1 MKIHKLEIYSDNI
14 KEQLRFYRD
23 QLNLKITD
31 YSEDFFEV
39 EIGYSTIKFQQKE
52 NATAYH
58 IAFHIPDNQHKEAL
72 EWVKERMPVLEG
84 NGQEIVD
91 FFAWIAKSLYFYDED
106 KNIIEFIS
114 RESFSKPKSALFS
127 EESILGISEV
137 GLVTE
142 NIQEKFDFLNV
153 EFKLE
158 KYDGD
163 FERFCAI
170 GDDEGLLITI
180 NQKLK
185 DWFPT
190 DDKAFKSEFKI
201 EFTHQEKQHSLIFE
215 DDQLKAQQ

>member
-1 MKIHKLEIYSDNI
+1 MKIHKLQIYSDNL

-23 QLNLKITD
+23 TLNLKITD
-31 YSEDFFEV
+31 NSDDYFEV
-39 EIGYSTIKFQQKE
+39 ETGYSTLRCQQKE

-72 EWVKERMPVLEG
+72 EWVKERVPVLRG

-91 FFAWIAKSLYFYDED
+91 FMAWSAKSLYFYDKD

-114 RESFSKPKSALFS
+114 RESFSKPGSALFS
-127 EESILGISEV
+127 EKSILGISEV

-142 NIQEKFDFLNV
+142 NITEKFNFLNANF
-153 EFKLE
+153 ELE

-163 FERFCAI
+163 FEHFCAI

-201 EFTHQEKQHSLIFE
+201 EFSHQEKQHSLIFE

>member
-1 MKIHKLEIYSDNI
+1 MKIHKLQIFTNNI

-23 QLNLKITD
+23 KLNLKITD
-31 YSEDFFEV
+31 YTEGSFEV
-39 EIGYSTIKFQQKE
+39 KTGYSTLKFEQKE
-52 NATAYH
+52 KATAYH
-58 IAFHIPDNQHKEAL
+58 IAFHIPDLQHKKAL
-72 EWVKERMPVLEG
+72 EWVKERVPVLEV

-91 FFAWIAKSLYFYDED
+91 FSGWSAKSLYFYDED

-114 RESFSKPKSALFS
+114 RESFSKPESAIFS
-127 EESILGISEV
+127 EKSILGISEL

-142 NIQEKFDFLNV
+142 NIKEKFKFLKHNC
-153 EFKLE
+153 ELE

-163 FERFCAI
+163 FERFCAV

-201 EFTHQEKQHSLIFE
+201 EFTHQGEKHSLIFE
-215 DDQLKAQQ
+215 NDKLKAQQ

>member
-1 MKIHKLEIYSDNI
+1 MKIHKLQIYSDNI

-23 QLNLKITD
+23 KLNCKITD
-31 YSEDFFEV
+31 YTEDSFEV
-39 EIGYSTIKFQQKE
+39 KTGCSTLRFQHKE

-58 IAFHIPDNQHKEAL
+58 IAFHIPDFQHKEAL
-72 EWVKERMPVLEG
+72 EWVKERIPVLKG
-84 NGQEIVD
+84 YGQEIVD
-91 FFAWIAKSLYFYDED
+91 FPAWSAKSLYFYDED

-127 EESILGISEV
+127 ENSILGISEV

-142 NIQEKFDFLNV
+142 NIREKFDFLKLNCQ
-153 EFKLE
+153 LE

-163 FERFCAI
+163 FEHFCAI

-180 NQKLK
+180 NNKLK

-190 DDKAFKSEFKI
+190 DDKAYKSEFEI
-201 EFTHQEKQHSLIFE
+201 EFTHAGKKHSFIFE
-215 DDQLKAQQ
+215 NDKLKAQQ